1 MSKSLSLETL
11 EFMSEEEEAAF
22 MEVFDAEIASDDG
35 EEARSHLAAG
45 RPITY
50 WEEDIPSE
58 LLKREYPSGRIEVV
72 DFHTN
77 PERVVRVIKE

>member
-1 MSKSLSLETL
+1 MSKALGLENL

-22 MEVFDAEIASDDG
+22 MEVFDAEIASDDD
-35 EEARSHLAAG
+35 EEARSHLASG

-50 WEEDIPSE
+50 WEEDIPPE

-72 DFHTN
+72 DFRTK